1 MVIIWLKHSKRKGK
15 LFIEMQMLW
24 ITNVDSQNVDY
35 GKPLYLRAS
44 YRSDLIFFGVAV
56 VLCLIVAYCMS
67 RWYVNIKI

>member
-1 MVIIWLKHSKRKGK
+1 MVMISSNNSKRKGK

-24 ITNVDSQNVDY
+24 ITNVDSSNADY

-56 VLCLIVAYCMS
+56 VLCLIVAYFMS
-67 RWYVNIKI
+67 RWCVNINK